1 MVLYGVNDLQERT
14 YCIIDRIH
22 FAGASESDDTE
33 WRFRWKRL
41 EHILLL
47 LQVSFFLGCRA
58 PLLRGYQWRSGL
70 R

>member
-1 MVLYGVNDLQERT
+1 MVLHGVNDLQERT

-41 EHILLL
+41 EHTFV
-47 LQVSFFLGCRA
+47 Q
-58 PLLRGYQWRSGL
+58 
-70 R
+70 